1 MDHKIRLG
9 PIAVFLAVIA
19 AVVAT
24 LAILTFA
31 TSRADA
37 ALAERFA
44 AVTAIRYELDEEGG
58 RFLQAVE
65 EAAEPGDADGMSSP
79 EGKNLS
85 GDISALDGSGWKYYT
100 EKDGYALT
108 VEVVPA
114 ESESWQI
121 RKWKINK
128 LWEGDDPFED
138 LWLG

>member
-1 MDHKIRLG
+1 MKHRIRLG
-9 PIAVFLAVIA
+9 PIAIFLAVIA

-24 LAILTFA
+24 LAMLTFA
-31 TSRADA
+31 TSRADM

-44 AVTAIRYELDEEGG
+44 AVTVIRYELDEEGN

-65 EAAEPGDADGMSSP
+65 ETSGKMAEG
-79 EGKNLS
+79 S
-85 GDISALDGSGWKYYT
+85 GETTALAGGGWKYYT
-100 EKDGYALT
+100 EKEGYALT

-114 ESESWQI
+114 GSESGWQVT
-121 RKWKINK
+121 KWKINK